1 MRVCSPRA
9 SDLGRPVAPGG
20 IQSVAF
26 SSSSAR
32 CMTPPPI
39 FRFGSRAAVVAGLM
53 VRPVCPQLRKCAA
66 RPQKTL
72 LELFALLISELQ
84 GTEPA
89 LGLVCRSKGKP
100 TTIRLT
106 PGLQIARSLLRE
118 IKGLRQGLST
128 PMLVL
133 NSHCL
138 VCEFHRRCRA
148 QALKEDNLSL
158 LRGMN
163 DLQIT
168 RLNKKGIFTVNQL
181 SYTFKTRRRPKRAQ
195 KSSAVHHFPLRALA
209 LREKKIFLH
218 GTPDMALGAH
228 GSTWISREHRRVT
241 YTTSLASSRS
251 PASMNHMTHT
261 GLILEASQT
270 KSGLAAAL
278 RHALRAAAPAR
289 APPGPPRPAAR
300 YAGR

>member
-1 MRVCSPRA
+1 MQKPAKPITPLRTATRNISLPSDGSICGPPLKSTPVARCARWSAGRILFSSATLSGVVSTVNMLARGGVPRVRVCSPRA

-118 IKGLRQGLST
+118 IKGLHQGLST

-209 LREKKIFLH
+209 PREKKI
-218 GTPDMALGAH
+218 
-228 GSTWISREHRRVT
+228 
-241 YTTSLASSRS
+241 
-251 PASMNHMTHT
+251 
-261 GLILEASQT
+261 
-270 KSGLAAAL
+270 
-278 RHALRAAAPAR
+278 
-289 APPGPPRPAAR
+289 
-300 YAGR
+300 